1 MKKILNYTS
10 FRKTVSF
17 IALVCFTQI
26 GFGQTTISIDFE
38 TLNDGYTPS
47 TTFGSGY
54 TDVFN
59 RSAPNIGGNSTNLW
73 AVEDIDGSPTI
84 DLDQIDVSG
93 ASEFIFSIDWIAHHY
108 NDWDGNTEF
117 SITYSLDNGTYQ
129 NLIWVRNICSCTNAP
144 AAVDLGFDGM
154 GDCGPTTTI
163 PSLSTGTAD
172 GCTVDSSRNE
182 FENYI
187 TSAIALTSN
196 STLDI
201 RLSFANFSQSDQ
213 GIYLDNIEI
222 EHNGTASSS
231 PTIGFDSASSS
242 QTETDDTFN
251 VSIPVT
257 VSNYGTDQIDVSI
270 AVSGSAE
277 GADYTL
283 DPASASLSFTSDGS
297 QDISLDINPDI
308 DDYDDEEIILTITE
322 TSSVTG
328 LIISQATHTVT
339 VTDDEIAPS
348 VGFDS
353 ATSSETETDITF
365 TSNNIPI
372 TASNYSDTPVQ
383 INISVTGGSA
393 EPTDY
398 VFTTPTTLL
407 FEQNQTQNI
416 TVEINDDDDTDE
428 ETIVFTLEE
437 VSAVNGLIISQST
450 HTLTIID
457 DELPPVP
464 SAGTVFITE
473 FSDDKGGDFNA
484 EFIELFN
491 NSNEI
496 INLSTSKLIRV
507 NADNNSQY
515 VYDFGTDESTA
526 NFDLTIPAYGFI
538 IVTRGATRAEFD
550 TDQGTTLNAAV
561 NYNIGN
567 SQLYFGSS
575 TRRWRLMTGGTANT
589 DDGTLIDDT
598 DTVLTGTREYQ
609 NIFTDT
615 FVSDSDANGTPGEL
629 EYLVYSGGSWVN
641 SVAMDATT
649 ASENVYFYDNYT
661 ITSDDFANDLGVT
674 SANTLTIDQ
683 SSSLTVSGDFTNDGS
698 VTLNSTAA
706 NFSSL
711 IVEGTATGDITYN
724 RFVNSYNDGLG
735 GGWDLVGS
743 PTVMT
748 ITDFIAAN
756 GANIEILGTEY
767 AFSQY
772 NNVLDQWE
780 RYATDAQS
788 GSFTTAQGYS
798 MATVTQDPPPPGAA
812 GTAVAFTGAMQTT
825 DQSINIINNN
835 GLNNVGRRWNLV
847 SNPFPSYI
855 NGNTTAGA
863 TNFIDSNSA
872 VIDGN
877 YGAVY
882 GWNGA
887 SYTMY
892 NLLDEAFSIAPGQ
905 GFWVAALNETNT
917 FLNFTAAM
925 RTTTGTGDFVLGP
938 EPLTYH
944 VALKL
949 YNGETQKAN
958 TDFYFRDGLSLDLDP
973 WYDAGAFNQSTK
985 LSTRLP
991 GGSQE
996 TAFAR
1001 NAMGM
1006 EAIQNTRVPLEI
1018 RQNAGQAFSLS
1029 MEEMEL
1035 PEDIYV
1041 YLEDTLNGTLT
1052 SLKDQDFELVA
1063 QSDLSGADRFFVVF
1077 KENSVL
1083 SSGDTLGI
1091 NALSVYKANKD
1102 NFVTIAGITPY
1113 LGQLDVRLY
1122 SMLGQIVR
1130 EKALNPTTPKQAV
1143 STQGLASGLY
1153 IVQINSGNQVFVEKI
1168 IVK

>member
-1 MKKILNYTS
+1 MKQFFTFLA
-10 FRKTVSF
+10 TV
-17 IALVCFTQI
+17 LFTA
-26 GFGQTTISIDFE
+26 TTLAQGNLSV
-38 TLNDGYTPS
+38 
-47 TTFGSGY
+47 GSG
-54 TDVFN
+54 
-59 RSAPNIGGNSTNLW
+59 A
-73 AVEDIDGSPTI
+73 
-84 DLDQIDVSG
+84 
-93 ASEFIFSIDWIAHHY
+93 
-108 NDWDGNTEF
+108 
-117 SITYSLDNGTYQ
+117 
-129 NLIWVRNICSCTNAP
+129 
-144 AAVDLGFDGM
+144 
-154 GDCGPTTTI
+154 
-163 PSLSTGTAD
+163 
-172 GCTVDSSRNE
+172 
-182 FENYI
+182 
-187 TSAIALTSN
+187 
-196 STLDI
+196 
-201 RLSFANFSQSDQ
+201 
-213 GIYLDNIEI
+213 
-222 EHNGTASSS
+222 
-231 PTIGFDSASSS
+231 
-242 QTETDDTFN
+242 
-251 VSIPVT
+251 
-257 VSNYGTDQIDVSI
+257 
-270 AVSGSAE
+270 
-277 GADYTL
+277 
-283 DPASASLSFTSDGS
+283 
-297 QDISLDINPDI
+297 
-308 DDYDDEEIILTITE
+308 
-322 TSSVTG
+322 
-328 LIISQATHTVT
+328 
-339 VTDDEIAPS
+339 
-348 VGFDS
+348 
-353 ATSSETETDITF
+353 
-365 TSNNIPI
+365 
-372 TASNYSDTPVQ
+372 
-383 INISVTGGSA
+383 
-393 EPTDY
+393 
-398 VFTTPTTLL
+398 
-407 FEQNQTQNI
+407 
-416 TVEINDDDDTDE
+416 
-428 ETIVFTLEE
+428 
-437 VSAVNGLIISQST
+437 
-450 HTLTIID
+450 
-457 DELPPVP
+457 
-464 SAGTVFITE
+464 
-473 FSDDKGGDFNA
+473 
-484 EFIELFN
+484 
-491 NSNEI
+491 
-496 INLSTSKLIRV
+496 
-507 NADNNSQY
+507 
-515 VYDFGTDESTA
+515 
-526 NFDLTIPAYGFI
+526 
-538 IVTRGATRAEFD
+538 
-550 TDQGTTLNAAV
+550 
-561 NYNIGN
+561 
-567 SQLYFGSS
+567 
-575 TRRWRLMTGGTANT
+575 
-589 DDGTLIDDT
+589 
-598 DTVLTGTREYQ
+598 
-609 NIFTDT
+609 
-615 FVSDSDANGTPGEL
+615 
-629 EYLVYSGGSWVN
+629 
-641 SVAMDATT
+641 
-649 ASENVYFYDNYT
+649 
-661 ITSDDFANDLGVT
+661 
-674 SANTLTIDQ
+674 
-683 SSSLTVSGDFTNDGS
+683 SLTVSETGYLTASGTFNNTGS
-698 VTLNSTAA
+698 VTLNSTAD

-711 IVEGTATGDITYN
+711 IVQGTATGDITYN
-724 RFVNSYNDGLG
+724 RYVNVYDDANG

-743 PTVMT
+743 PTDMT

-756 GANIEILGTEY
+756 GANIEVLGDEY

-788 GSFTTAQGYS
+788 GSFTTGQGYS

-812 GTAVAFTGAMQTT
+812 GTAVSFTGAMQTT
-825 DQSINIINNN
+825 SQSINIINNN
-835 GLNNVGRRWNLV
+835 GVNGVGRRWNLV

-863 TNFIDSNSA
+863 TNFIDANTA
-872 VIDGN
+872 MIDGN

-925 RTTTGTGDFVLGP
+925 RTTTGTGDFVAGP

-944 VALKL
+944 VALEL
-949 YNGETQKAN
+949 YNGDSQKAN

-991 GGSQE
+991 EGSQE